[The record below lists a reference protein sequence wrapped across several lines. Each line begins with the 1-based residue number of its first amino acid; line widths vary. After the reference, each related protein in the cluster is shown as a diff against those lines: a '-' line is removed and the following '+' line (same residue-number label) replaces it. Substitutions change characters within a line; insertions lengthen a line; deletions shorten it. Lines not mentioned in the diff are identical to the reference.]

1 MYNVSKYTD
10 AELYNILDL
19 NNPSDRELEAKIMA
33 MIQKYES
40 IGNESSRQLVRFF
53 NDIYNRFFETN
64 AEDDDDDDQVEGMAN
79 IDTTDNVPD
88 KYKNPDPNKVLDA
101 KDVLLTRP
109 LAYSSD
115 KLNPLLSQTIKRVI
129 SIDSQYRDNTS
140 ITPPTH
146 FTFNLSEPLKDVVSL
161 KLYSVQIPYTWY
173 TINGNFGGNFFY
185 LKGNAPGIDNGN
197 HDYKV
202 SIPSG
207 TYSPENLVLALNGS
221 ITQLAKINPD
231 VNFGQTSIQYSGV
244 SAKATIQVD
253 ITKIYNESN
262 YYLSFPNWI
271 SPVDPSHNRRDSLPG
286 FLGYNNESYAGSA
299 IISDFIYYPTTT
311 DINKTF
317 DVYSSNSTF
326 RIRPYVGNSY
336 ATRTN
341 KTEYPAI
348 SISLSGTY
356 NNTTATSMSRSQIV
370 SALNTALIT
379 NPSLDPNYSGIEWID
394 VSNPKQFNYLNSYMK
409 MKIKVLPVAQQIIPN
424 LKMAIVFDTDSQS
437 LFCGPNSAF
446 AFDSSICE
454 LSNIAAEVALAES
467 SYTIS
472 TGDALNFIC
481 TASGYINSNS
491 NYSVTI
497 TPPGVYSLSSYL
509 SKINEAI
516 QNSTSQIH
524 GATNAQTS
532 ISLKPS
538 TGVVSMTVS
547 VNTTFTN
554 SSYLIDGS
562 GTNVK
567 DLFMLDSSSVDL
579 SNTNVF
585 SNSTYFFTTLSF
597 NLQDALII
605 KPKESTGITAN
616 AFRIGLYDGVSY
628 ASISTLMAYLNRT
641 IQQYKT
647 DDGRFPFTNSNVT
660 YESGRGFV
668 LTINVSLTL
677 TQNDYRLDM
686 YSVNNN
692 WKTELGF
699 DTSGGSVDPSNIS
712 FTLSRYKG
720 DQPTYAYIESDKKFN
735 DNTITVN
742 DSSNNNVIELIPYP
756 NVDGLNPTTKDYH
769 IKITLS
775 DGTYTSND
783 IINLINQ
790 GFNANSFTAG
800 SRIFTTYRNN
810 NLTDEYVVIRL
821 NINKVFTTSNYMI
834 SFYDPVSF
842 VKCFSNTLNASS
854 GTQQN
859 ATWDTTVGW
868 ILGFRTHTVYV
879 LSDYVSAAPTELV
892 YYMESSGNICKLIGD
907 TSVNTNL
914 YSYFLITL
922 DDYVQNHLND
932 GLITITNQETVIVP
946 PPVIF
951 ICDPVTKNQIPV
963 PADYYS
969 RTPPYTSRQLYSFT
983 QQYYS
988 QNAASKSIS
997 NGPYVKDIFG
1007 IVPMKVSGLS
1017 VGSVYVEFGG
1027 TLQIQE
1033 RIYFGP
1039 VNIQR
1044 MTIKLLTDRG
1054 DLVDLNNANWSFSL
1068 ICEQLYKST

>member
-40 IGNESSRQLVRFF
+40 IGNESSSQLVRFF
-53 NDIYNRFFETN
+53 TDIYSRFFETEED
-64 AEDDDDDDQVEGMAN
+64 EDDLVEGMAN
-79 IDTTDNVPD
+79 IDTTDNVDYNYP
-88 KYKNPDPNKVLDA
+88 NPT
-101 KDVLLTRP
+101 DVLLTRP
-109 LAYSSD
+109 LTYSSD

-129 SIDSQYRDNTS
+129 SIDSQYRDNKS
-140 ITPPTH
+140 ITPPTQ

-185 LKGNAPGIDNGN
+185 LKGSAPGIDNGN

-207 TYSPENLVLALNGS
+207 NYTPEGLVTALNTS
-221 ITQLAKINPD
+221 ITKLSEINPD
-231 VNFGQTSIQYSGV
+231 VNFGQTSIQYSGT
-244 SAKATIQVD
+244 ATGGGTGKATIQVD

-262 YYLSFPNWI
+262 YYVNFPGWI
-271 SPVDPSHNRRDSLPG
+271 SPVDASHNRSESLAG
-286 FLGYNNESYAGSA
+286 FLGYNTNSYAGSA
-299 IISDFIYYPTTT
+299 IISQFIYSS
-311 DINKTF
+311 KTADRSTF
-317 DVYSSNSTF
+317 TVYSSNSTF
-326 RIRPYVGNSY
+326 QIRPYLGNSY
-336 ATRTN
+336 AKRTN
-341 KTEYPAI
+341 ATEFPAI

-356 NNTTATSMSRSQIV
+356 NTTGTILTRSQIV
-370 SALNTALIT
+370 AALNTAVIT
-379 NPSLDPNYSGIEWID
+379 NTALDPNYSGIEWID
-394 VSNPKQFNYLNSYMK
+394 VSNPKQFNYGASYMEL
-409 MKIKVLPVAQQIIPN
+409 KIKVLPVAEQIIQN
-424 LKMAIVFDTDSQS
+424 LKVAIVFNTDTNS
-437 LFCGPNSAF
+437 LFYGPNSALV
-446 AFDSSICE
+446 FDSSVCE
-454 LSNIAAEVALAES
+454 LSNLAAEVALAES

-472 TGDALNFIC
+472 NGDALNFIC
-481 TASGYINSNS
+481 TASGYINSNF
-491 NYSVTI
+491 NYTVPI
-497 TPPGVYSLSSYL
+497 APAGVYSLASYL
-509 SKINEAI
+509 STINESI
-516 QNSTSQIH
+516 QNGSSQIH
-524 GATNAQTS
+524 GPANAQTS
-532 ISLKPS
+532 ISLTPS
-538 TGVVSMTVS
+538 TPHSVVSLTVC
-547 VNTTFTN
+547 VNTAFTN
-554 SSYLIDGS
+554 SSYSISAS
-562 GTNVK
+562 GDTVRS
-567 DLFMLDSSSVDL
+567 LFSLDSPPVDL

-585 SNSTYFFTTLSF
+585 WNENYFFTTLAF
-597 NLQDALII
+597 TQEDVLII
-605 KPKESTGITAN
+605 TPTNSSGITAS
-616 AFRIGLYDGVSY
+616 AFRINLYDGKTY
-628 ASISTLMAYLNRT
+628 ASIPTLTSYLTRT
-641 IQQYKT
+641 IQQYQT
-647 DDGRFPFTNSNVT
+647 NDGRFPFTNSNVT
-660 YESGRGFV
+660 YESGKGFV

-686 YSVNNN
+686 YSVNTNNQNN
-692 WKTELGF
+692 WHTELGF
-699 DTSGGSVDPSNIS
+699 TDNVDSANIS
-712 FTLSRYKG
+712 FPLSSYLG
-720 DQPTYAYIESDKKFN
+720 DHPTYAYITSTKNFDN
-735 DNTITVN
+735 NTILM
-742 DSSNNNVIELIPYP
+742 DASNNVFELIPYP
-756 NVDGLNPTTKDYH
+756 NVDGLNPATQDYRVT
-769 IKITLS
+769 IRLPY
-775 DGTYTSND
+775 GNYTSND
-783 IINLINQ
+783 VINLINQ
-790 GFNANSFTAG
+790 AFNENPLTAG
-800 SRIFTTYRNN
+800 SSIFTTYRNN

-821 NINKVFTTSNYMI
+821 NINKVFSTSDYLI

-854 GTQQN
+854 ATQQN

-879 LSDYVSAAPTELV
+879 LSDYISAPNELD
-892 YYMESSGNICKLIGD
+892 YYTGTNICTLIGD
-907 TSVNTNL
+907 TAVNTNL

-951 ICDPVTKNQIPV
+951 ICDPVTKKQIPV

-969 RTPPYTSRQLYSFT
+969 RSPPYTARQLYSFT

-1007 IVPMKVSGLS
+1007 IVPMKVSGMS
-1017 VGSVYVEFGG
+1017 IGSVYVEFGG